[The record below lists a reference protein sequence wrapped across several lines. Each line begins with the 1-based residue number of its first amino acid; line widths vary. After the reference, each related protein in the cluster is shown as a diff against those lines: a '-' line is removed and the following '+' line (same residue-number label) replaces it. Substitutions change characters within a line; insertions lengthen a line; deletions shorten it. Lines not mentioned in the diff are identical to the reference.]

1 MYRRWGGLRPPPY
14 CRFSFVHT
22 HPPKNTAVRSAPVVP
37 VWRLTVVTRL
47 AEGAARRRS
56 CRRKGVIRLG
66 GSPLHGLMNCGR
78 TLQWLTCGLLATA
91 AVACTWVPTHV
102 IYAPPE
108 SITVCSHPWV
118 GKCPRLLCRAA
129 GAGLLVSSRATP
141 ATTGPFVDCEVVRS
155 NAPCRVRAGRTVQCT
170 HGGCLH

>member
-1 MYRRWGGLRPPPY
+1 MDIPPRGFAPRGLLNP
-14 CRFSFVHT
+14 
-22 HPPKNTAVRSAPVVP
+22 
-37 VWRLTVVTRL
+37 
-47 AEGAARRRS
+47 
-56 CRRKGVIRLG
+56 
-66 GSPLHGLMNCGR
+66 GR
-78 TLQWLTCGLLATA
+78 ALQWLTCGLLATA

-141 ATTGPFVDCEVVRS
+141 ETAGPFFHSEVVHS
-155 NAPCRVRAGRTVQCT
+155 TAPAEFELGRPYNTRT
-170 HGGCLH
+170 G